1 MLISDDWRSRLTP
14 RVPMLIQMAAERELP
29 GPPPALPSLPET
41 SASLGRPLDPELE
54 AEIRAFVAAQR
65 APGTRTKYEEYLRD
79 FLSRAGIVSLG
90 ELVHV
95 EPGQVVDYRNR
106 LQAKGLSNATVNGRL
121 TAVRGIFGQLYAA
134 KKVAGNPADPKLVK
148 GLITSD
154 VSRTEGLS
162 VDEAKDILDTCD
174 GTLMGLR
181 DRALLMTL
189 FYEGLRRSEASILRY
204 RDLTTRRG
212 LLEVKGAKTS
222 PYDTIR
228 LRPEVRAAI
237 EAYLEVLNRDL
248 EKRDTRP
255 DDPVF
260 VSLSRVRSFGKRLSP
275 TSINEI
281 VKARAKAA
289 GITRRI
295 TAHSWRH
302 TCTTVA
308 LQAGVPL
315 HQVQRHLRHKNV
327 QTTLRY
333 DREREVRKNPT
344 LDMMPGVI

>member
-1 MLISDDWRSRLTP
+1 
-14 RVPMLIQMAAERELP
+14 MAAEKPFP
-29 GPPPALPSLPET
+29 GPTPAPPSPGAPAPEH
-41 SASLGRPLDPELE
+41 PLDPALE
-54 AEIRAFVAAQR
+54 SEIRAFAAAQR
-65 APGTRTKYEEYLRD
+65 APGTRTKYEEYVRD
-79 FLSRAGIVSLG
+79 FLSSAKIRSLG
-90 ELVHV
+90 ELVKV
-95 EPGQVVDYRNR
+95 EPVQVVDYRNR
-106 LQAKGLSNATVNGRL
+106 LQARGLSNATVNGRL

-148 GLITSD
+148 GLVVSD

-162 VDEAKDILDTCD
+162 VDEVKDILDTCD
-174 GTLMGLR
+174 GTLRGLR
-181 DRALLMTL
+181 DRALLLTL
-189 FYEGLRRSEASILRY
+189 FYQGLRRSEASKLRY

-237 EAYLEVLNRDL
+237 EAYLEVLNREL
-248 EKRDTRP
+248 VKRETRP

-260 VSLSRVRSFGKRLSP
+260 VSLSRLRSFGKRLSP
-275 TSINEI
+275 TAINEI

-302 TCTTVA
+302 CCTTVA

-344 LDMMPGVI
+344 LEMMPGLM

>member
-1 MLISDDWRSRLTP
+1 MAVENALP
-14 RVPMLIQMAAERELP
+14 RPSPA
-29 GPPPALPSLPET
+29 PPPAAAANPD
-41 SASLGRPLDPELE
+41 RPHDGDLE

-65 APGTRTKYEEYLRD
+65 APGTRTKYDEYIRD
-79 FLSRAGIVSLG
+79 FLSSADIRSLG
-90 ELVHV
+90 ELLQV
-95 EPGQVVDYRNR
+95 EPVQVVDYRNR

-121 TAVRGIFGQLYAA
+121 TAVRGIFGRLYAA
-134 KKVAGNPADPKLVK
+134 NKVAGNPADTKLVK
-148 GLITSD
+148 GLLISD

-174 GTLMGLR
+174 GTLRGLR

-189 FYEGLRRSEASILRY
+189 FYQGLRRSEASKLRY

-228 LRPEVRAAI
+228 LRSEVRAAI

-248 EKRDTRP
+248 ERRETRP

-260 VSLSRVRSFGKRLSP
+260 VSLSRLRSFGKRLSP

-315 HQVQRHLRHKNV
+315 HQVQRHLRHKKIE
-327 QTTLRY
+327 TTLRY

-344 LDMMPGVI
+344 LDMMPGVH

>member
-1 MLISDDWRSRLTP
+1 M
-14 RVPMLIQMAAERELP
+14 
-29 GPPPALPSLPET
+29 
-41 SASLGRPLDPELE
+41 DPESAASPPDPAFQPPGQPEYPANALDGPLE
-54 AEIRAFVAAQR
+54 AEIRNFVAAQR
-65 APGTRTKYEEYLRD
+65 APGTRTKYEEYVRD
-79 FLSRAGIVSLG
+79 FISTAGITTLEGFVQIES
-90 ELVHV
+90 V
-95 EPGQVVDYRNR
+95 QVIDYRNR

-121 TAVRGIFGQLYAA
+121 TAVRGLFGQLYAA
-134 KKVAGNPADPKLVK
+134 KKVPGNPADPKLVK
-148 GLITSD
+148 GLLLSD
-154 VSRTEGLS
+154 VSRTEGLT
-162 VDEAKDILDTCD
+162 VQEAKAILDTCD
-174 GTLMGLR
+174 GTLRGLR

-189 FYEGLRRSEASILRY
+189 FYQGLRRSEASKLRY
-204 RDLTTRRG
+204 RDLTSRRG

-228 LRPEVRAAI
+228 LRPEVRGVI
-237 EAYLEVLNRDL
+237 EGYLEVLNRDL

-255 DDPVF
+255 EDPVF
-260 VSLSRVRSFGKRLSP
+260 VYLSRLRSFGKRLSP
-275 TSINEI
+275 TAINEI

-333 DREREVRKNPT
+333 DRERDVRKNPT
-344 LDMMPGVI
+344 LDLMPGVG